1 MSKKRYQ
8 FSDRRYKKDM
18 PRVPFKDS
26 NGATI
31 KECRRK
37 IPDRRI
43 GNIQDKRNR
52 ELSDYRPDSDK

>member
-1 MSKKRYQ
+1 MDDKRTRRG
-8 FSDRRYKKDM
+8 DRRQKINM

-26 NGATI
+26 NGVTI

-43 GNIQDKRNR
+43 GNI
-52 ELSDYRPDSDK
+52 EAEWLSDALYW